1 MGMRRAAAYLAL
13 CRFGTP
19 AVLFVF
25 GYNLCSYLGCVKK
38 YGRLADR
45 ILKMKE
51 KNFVTAYFH
60 GNKYRCGSRF
70 YLLLGIFH
78 CQWLFLGKLEY
89 WRVLDQTKLEMMM
102 LTLVHPVL
110 LVRLSLLWRVH
121 SHEGVVV
128 CLHIVNHGG

>member
-1 MGMRRAAAYLAL
+1 MRRAAAYLAL

-51 KNFVTAYFH
+51 KT
-60 GNKYRCGSRF
+60 
-70 YLLLGIFH
+70 
-78 CQWLFLGKLEY
+78 
-89 WRVLDQTKLEMMM
+89 
-102 LTLVHPVL
+102 
-110 LVRLSLLWRVH
+110 LSLHISMETSIDV
-121 SHEGVVV
+121 GVGFI
-128 CLHIVNHGG
+128 CFWGYSTASGYFWGN